1 VKDRAFL
8 PMMFVVQFLTWI
20 GMFMLWIFTL
30 PLVANLL
37 GSGEALGSSEAIRWT
52 GYCFALYV
60 TLAALIN
67 LALPKVYERIG
78 KGRTHGAALL
88 AGAAGLG
95 SMALVHS
102 PVQLLASF
110 AAVALGWASISSTPY
125 TLVTDR
131 VEDGRYTRAMGIF
144 NFSSVLPQ
152 VAVALCMAPLTE
164 RLSPASAIAAG
175 GVAMGIAGL
184 LMLIVSWRTLFQN
197 GFEAQVRR

>member
-8 PMMFVVQFLTWI
+8 PLLFAVQFLTWV
-20 GMFMLWIFTL
+20 GMFMMWLFTL

-67 LALPKVYERIG
+67 LALPNVYERIG
-78 KGRTHGAALL
+78 KGRTHGLALL
-88 AGAAGLG
+88 VGAAGLG

-102 PVQLLASF
+102 PPQLLASF
-110 AAVALGWASISSTPY
+110 AAVAIGWASISSTPY

-131 VEDGRYTRAMGIF
+131 VEDGRYTWAMGIF

-175 GVAMGIAGL
+175 GVDMGIAGL
-184 LMLIVSWRTLFQN
+184 LMLIISWMTLFQN
-197 GFEAQVRR
+197 GSEAQKRR